1 MLKNPLTSKII
12 MLAILALLLLIP
24 LGMIQSKISERQH
37 LQRQV
42 QQDIARSS
50 SGPQTLGGPSLV
62 IKYKL
67 RERYTSKDK
76 DGNERVT
83 ISESDLKELVVPP
96 NKLKINGDAD
106 VETRSRGIYKA
117 NLFNLHAKVSGDVLL
132 PRGYGINRA
141 IADIIP
147 VSAHFVMNVSDA
159 RGIHNVPTLTLND
172 KMLEFSPGTISPMAG
187 NGMHVKLGTL
197 DASEAHSF
205 KFNFPLEL
213 QGMDTFSIFPS
224 GNHTEVTLKSSW
236 PHPSFGGGYLP
247 NTRTISEN
255 GFSAQWSVSNLARNS
270 GTRDNNVQN
279 TPETFSVGFIDPVNV
294 YLLSERAVKYGIL
307 FVVLIFTAFF
317 IFEILQGM
325 RIHPMQYL
333 LVGMAMA
340 VFFLL
345 LISLSEHLT
354 FLVSYLLSGAACVAL
369 IGSYLIGVLKKRKS
383 ALSFTAGIALLY
395 AVLYG
400 VLQSEDNA
408 LLMGSLIMF
417 SALAAVMLLTR
428 NMNWYELN
436 SPTVMNSSPVTNE

>member
-1 MLKNPLTSKII
+1 MLKNPLTAKIL
-12 MLAILALLLLIP
+12 MLGILALLLLIP
-24 LGMIQSKISERQH
+24 LGMIQSKISERQF
-37 LQRQV
+37 LQKQV

-50 SGPQTLGGPSLV
+50 SGPQTLEGPSLV

-76 DGNERVT
+76 DGNERTTVT
-83 ISESDLKELVVPP
+83 ESVLQEMIIPA
-96 NKLKINGDAD
+96 NKLVIDGDAD

-117 NLFNLHAKVSGDVLL
+117 NLFNLHAKLSGDMLV
-132 PRGYGINRA
+132 PKAYGLNKA
-141 IADIIP
+141 ADDIIP
-147 VSAHFVMNVSDA
+147 VSAYFVLNMSDA
-159 RGIHNVPTLTLND
+159 RGIHNVPALTLNGNT
-172 KMLEFSPGTISPMAG
+172 LAFEPGTVSPLGG
-187 NGMHVKLGTL
+187 NGMHVKLKKF
-197 DASEAHSF
+197 DAGEAHAL
-205 KFNFPLEL
+205 KFDFPLEL
-213 QGMDTFSIFPS
+213 QGMDSLAILPT
-224 GNHTEVTLKSSW
+224 GNHTEMSLKSSW

-247 NTRTISEN
+247 QTRSINDN
-255 GFSAQWSVSNLARNS
+255 GFSAQWLVSNLARNS
-270 GTRDNNVQN
+270 N
-279 TPETFSVGFIDPVNV
+279 TQDTHTSQAAETFSVGFIDPVNI

-345 LISLSEHLT
+345 LISLSEHLA
-354 FLVSYLLSGAACVAL
+354 FLAAYLLAGTACVAL
-369 IGSYLIGVLKKRKS
+369 TGAYLIGVLKKRKP
-383 ALSFTAGIALLY
+383 AYSFTAGIALLY

-436 SPTVMNSSPVTNE
+436 HSAASS

>member
-1 MLKNPLTSKII
+1 MFKNPLTTKVII
-12 MLAILALLLLIP
+12 LAVLAILLLIP

-50 SGPQTLGGPSLV
+50 SGPQTLDGPKLV

-76 DGNERVT
+76 DGNERT
-83 ISESDLKELVVPP
+83 TLSESSVQELVISSAT
-96 NKLKINGDAD
+96 LKIEGDAD

-117 NLFNLHAKVSGDVLL
+117 NLFNLHARLSGDLL
-132 PRGYGINRA
+132 VPKGYGLNRA
-141 IADIIP
+141 TEDIIP
-147 VSAHFVMNVSDA
+147 VSAYFVVNMSDA
-159 RGIHNVPTLTLND
+159 RGIHNVPALTLNGNT
-172 KMLEFSPGTISPMAG
+172 LAFAPGSIAPLSG
-187 NGMHVKLGTL
+187 NGMHVNL
-197 DASEAHSF
+197 DRLTAHETHSLQF
-205 KFNFPLEL
+205 DFPLEL
-213 QGMDTFSIFPS
+213 QGMDTLSIFPS
-224 GNHTEVTLKSSW
+224 GDNTEMNLKSSW

-247 NTRTISEN
+247 HTRSINNT
-255 GFSAQWSVSNLARNS
+255 GFNAQWLVSNLARNTS
-270 GTRDNNVQN
+270 ELDATSKQI
-279 TPETFSVGFIDPVNV
+279 PETFSVGFINPVNI

-317 IFEILQGM
+317 IFEMLQGM

-345 LISLSEHLT
+345 LISLSEHLP
-354 FLVSYLLSGAACVAL
+354 FLLAYLLAGAACVAVT
-369 IGSYLIGVLKKRKS
+369 GAYLIGVLKKRKP
-383 ALSFTAGIALLY
+383 AYSFTSGLALLY

-408 LLMGSLIMF
+408 LLMGALIMF
-417 SALAAVMLLTR
+417 CALAAVMLLTR

-436 SPTVMNSSPVTNE
+436 NSTSTS